1 VSVSS
6 GWNELDL
13 NGARQW
19 ISLRGDPAA
28 PILLF
33 LHGGP
38 GGAEYGPR
46 RHYLRRLEADWCV
59 VDWEQRGAGRSY
71 SGAETPA
78 NLSIDII
85 VDDGIALIERLR
97 SEFAANQIVLV
108 GHSFGTVLGLL
119 MASKAAP
126 QIDAY
131 VGASQVVNWAWQELS
146 SYQWA
151 LAEATRTGNQ
161 KAITALSAIGPP
173 ERGCYP
179 GGTASVEVQRRWLG
193 TLGGVT
199 GDPHFLTRWA
209 LTILLAPDYPLVTK
223 FRYTR
228 GMAHSMDIIWP
239 ELGERIDFLRDLIS
253 VDVPVYIF
261 AGERDR
267 ITDLAQT
274 RRWFYALKAPHKRL
288 EVVESAGHLNLFEA
302 PERFAGFLSAIKDE
316 LTATRTGRDIESQRA
331 DVSTMALNAAMRGG

>member
-1 VSVSS
+1 VSISS

-19 ISLRGDPAA
+19 ISVRGDPAA

-33 LHGGP
+33 VHGGP

-71 SGAETPA
+71 AGTETPA
-78 NLSIDII
+78 NLSIDIL
-85 VDDGIALIERLR
+85 VGDGISLIERLR
-97 SEFAANQIVLV
+97 SEFPDNHIVLV

-119 MASKAAP
+119 IASKAAP
-126 QIDAY
+126 HIDAY
-131 VGASQVVNWAWQELS
+131 VGASQVVNWARQELT

-151 LAEATRTGNQ
+151 LDEATRIGNQ

-173 ERGCYP
+173 ERGRYP
-179 GGTASVEVQRRWLG
+179 GGTESVEVQRRWLG
-193 TLGGVT
+193 SLGGVS

-209 LTILLAPDYPLVTK
+209 LTILLAPDYPLSTK
-223 FRYTR
+223 LRFTKGLAR
-228 GMAHSMDIIWP
+228 SMEIMWP
-239 ELGERIDFLRDLIS
+239 ELGEKIDFLRDLTS

-274 RRWFYALKAPHKRL
+274 KGWFYALKAPHKRL
-288 EVVESAGHLNLFEA
+288 EVVERAGHLSLFEA
-302 PERFAGFLSAIKDE
+302 PERFSAFLSAIKGE
-316 LTATRTGRDIESQRA
+316 LTATKTRGDIESQRVH
-331 DVSTMALNAAMRGG
+331 VSTMP